1 MEFSFRDEWK
11 QKQADA
17 IADALHEL
25 MQGDNGKADAKEAIY
40 AAIMSWYDYHNTEA
54 TKWGSLLAM
63 LKAV

>member
-1 MEFSFRDEWK
+1 MDPAFRDKWK
-11 QKQADA
+11 QDQTDI

-54 TKWGSLLAM
+54 TKWGSLLATI
-63 LKAV
+63 KAL